1 MVRSPLLTPRLPET
15 PTTGENH
22 LTEVPLRENPV
33 VFSPLGRK
41 EKNKQGSQT
50 ASTEPCMEHKL
61 RQEDKGT
68 AISEKDQGPGLERGG
83 LTGPVKQSAYNLAI
97 LRQ

>member
-1 MVRSPLLTPRLPET
+1 
-15 PTTGENH
+15 
-22 LTEVPLRENPV
+22 
-33 VFSPLGRK
+33 
-41 EKNKQGSQT
+41 
-50 ASTEPCMEHKL
+50 MEHKL

-68 AISEKDQGPGLERGG
+68 AISEKDQGPSLEHGG